1 MPESTIDICRT
12 RSGKEKI
19 PAGDDSAIAL
29 DRDEKRMEP
38 VQGAARAERILSRT
52 KPRAARP
59 RDLHRRATSE
69 ARRSGGRDAL
79 ICHSM
84 QAEREQRRSG
94 PAPRWKR
101 YGYDVMAAEI
111 SSLTRYYDRAIRW
124 PGVTGDTGYLFEQID
139 CGVKQQLTSALDLPD
154 LRQERSSRTAIVMNG
169 ALNYDLD
176 IHSLLTFIRGRLA
189 RTSRLVVVV
198 YNPYLAWLY
207 KLANCLGLRA
217 SGVPLNFLSYA
228 DIRGIAKLSGFEMV
242 RARRTVYFPWRL
254 LGLGSLINRFASAIP
269 FVSLFSLASIIVLR
283 PVIREEDRR
292 PSLSIIVPA
301 RNERGNIEAAVARIP
316 DLKAEVEL
324 LFVEGHSTDG
334 TWEEI
339 QRVVQG
345 YDGPMRI
352 RAVQQSGKG
361 KNDAV
366 RLGFSLAAGEV
377 LTILDADLTM
387 PPERLT
393 QFFEAYCDGRAD
405 FINGTRLVYPME
417 GNAMRFLNRL
427 GNVFFAKSVGKA
439 LDTTLGDTLCG
450 TKMVARHDYA
460 RMTAWRLEFGD
471 FDPFGDFELL
481 FPAAVL
487 GLGIVDVPIRYLAR
501 TYGSTNIDRF
511 RHGLMLLKMTLVG
524 IFRVKLRQVP

>member
-1 MPESTIDICRT
+1 M
-12 RSGKEKI
+12 KAEK
-19 PAGDDSAIAL
+19 G
-29 DRDEKRMEP
+29 
-38 VQGAARAERILSRT
+38 Q
-52 KPRAARP
+52 RP
-59 RDLHRRATSE
+59 T
-69 ARRSGGRDAL
+69 
-79 ICHSM
+79 
-84 QAEREQRRSG
+84 G

-101 YGYDVMAAEI
+101 YLYDVMAAEI

-124 PGVTGDTGYLFEQID
+124 PGVPGDTGYLFEQID
-139 CGVKQQLTSALDLPD
+139 CLVKEQLSSPIDLAD
-154 LRQERSSRTAIVMNG
+154 LRQERAARTAIVMNG
-169 ALNYDLD
+169 SLNYDLD
-176 IHSLLTFIRGRLA
+176 IHSLLAFVHARMA

-207 KLANCLGLRA
+207 KLANRLGLRA
-217 SGVPLNFLSYA
+217 SAVPLNFLTYA
-228 DIRGIAKLSGFEMV
+228 DIRSIAKLSGFEMV
-242 RARRTVYFPWRL
+242 RARRTVYFPWPL

-269 FVSLFSLASIIVLR
+269 FVNLFSLASIIVLR
-283 PVIREEDRR
+283 PVIQEEGQR
-292 PSLSIIVPA
+292 PSLSIIIPA

-324 LFVEGHSTDG
+324 LFVEGHSSDG

-339 QRVVQG
+339 QRVVKG
-345 YDGPMRI
+345 YHGPLKI
-352 RAVQQSGKG
+352 HAVQQGGKG

-366 RLGFSLAAGEV
+366 RVGFSLAAGEV

-393 QFFEAYCDGRAD
+393 QFFEAYCHGRAD

-427 GNVFFAKSVGKA
+427 GNIFFAKSVGKA

-450 TKMVARHDYA
+450 TKMVARHDYS
-460 RMTAWRLEFGD
+460 RMTAWRREFGD

-487 GLGIVDVPIRYLAR
+487 GLGIVDVPIRYMAR
-501 TYGSTNIDRF
+501 TYGSTNISRF
-511 RHGLMLLKMTLVG
+511 HHGLMLLRMTLVG
-524 IFRVKLRQVP
+524 IFRVKLRKVP

>member
-1 MPESTIDICRT
+1 M
-12 RSGKEKI
+12 K
-19 PAGDDSAIAL
+19 
-29 DRDEKRMEP
+29 
-38 VQGAARAERILSRT
+38 
-52 KPRAARP
+52 
-59 RDLHRRATSE
+59 
-69 ARRSGGRDAL
+69 
-79 ICHSM
+79 
-84 QAEREQRRSG
+84 AEREERLNA

-101 YGYDVMAAEI
+101 YVYDVMAAEI

-124 PGVTGDTGYLFEQID
+124 PGVPGDSGYLFEQVE
-139 CGVKQQLTSALDLPD
+139 CVTKEQLTSPLNLSD

-176 IHSLLTFIRGRLA
+176 IHSLLTSIRARLA

-207 KLANCLGLRA
+207 KLANRLGLRD
-217 SGVPLNFLSYA
+217 SGMPLNFLSYA
-228 DIRGIAKLSGFEMV
+228 DIRSIAKLSGFEMV

-254 LGLGSLINRFASAIP
+254 LGLGSLINRFAAAIP
-269 FVSLFSLASIIVLR
+269 LVNLFSLASVIVLR
-283 PVIREEDRR
+283 PVIREEGPR
-292 PSLSIIVPA
+292 PSLSIIIPA
-301 RNERGNIEAAVARIP
+301 RNERGNIESAVGRIP
-316 DLKAEVEL
+316 ELNTEVEI
-324 LFVEGHSTDG
+324 LFVEGHSNDG
-334 TWEEI
+334 TWDEI
-339 QRVVQG
+339 QRVVKS
-345 YDGPMRI
+345 YAGPLTI

-366 RLGFSLAAGEV
+366 RLGFSLARGEV

-393 QFFEAYCDGRAD
+393 QFFDAYCDGRAD

-427 GNVFFAKSVGKA
+427 GNVFFAKSVGRA

-450 TKMVARHDYA
+450 TKMVAGHDYT
-460 RMTAWRLEFGD
+460 RMTAWRCEFGD

-511 RHGLMLLKMTLVG
+511 RHGFMLLRMMLVG